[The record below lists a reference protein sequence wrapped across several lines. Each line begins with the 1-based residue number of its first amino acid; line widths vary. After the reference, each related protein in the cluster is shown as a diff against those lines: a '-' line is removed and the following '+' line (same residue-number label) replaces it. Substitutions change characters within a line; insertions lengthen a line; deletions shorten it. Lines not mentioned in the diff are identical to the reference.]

1 MGYAFDMARLEAA
14 VASLYGGAAAAAQR
28 ERYRGLLRG
37 LEETFGHRED
47 IAVFSAPGRTE
58 IGGNH
63 TDHQHGK
70 VLAGSVNLD
79 VIAAVTPNGEDVI
92 RVKSEGFPLFAVE
105 LGDLSVR
112 EEERNT
118 SAALVRGVAAWFKGH
133 GCTLEGFDAYLTSNV
148 LKGSGLS
155 SSAAFE
161 VLIGNIL
168 NDLFFDGKCTAVE
181 LAQIGQYAA

>member
-1 MGYAFDMARLEAA
+1 M
-14 VASLYGGAAAAAQR
+14 
-28 ERYRGLLRG
+28 
-37 LEETFGHRED
+37 
-47 IAVFSAPGRTE
+47 
-58 IGGNH
+58 
-63 TDHQHGK
+63 
-70 VLAGSVNLD
+70 LAGSVNLD

-181 LAQIGQYAA
+181 LAQIGQYAENVSTYSDGRLGGQHGHHRLRRQCQSRGGAGGLRFRLQPPRPVHRGQRRGPRRSHRRVRRGDP